1 VIPLQALD
9 RPMRFRGDG
18 AGPPRLGGL
27 AISALRSR
35 GYSPREVFEAP
46 LSRISPFG
54 GAMP

>member
-1 VIPLQALD
+1 
-9 RPMRFRGDG
+9 MRFRGDG